1 MKNPWHKPTE
11 NDAESWPE
19 AGKQLLIAVDRD
31 GYSTPS
37 LFLGD
42 VRTLEDLYEAFRK
55 NNCATVCWAYAE
67 NIAAQAQAAI

>member
-1 MKNPWHKPTE
+1 MKNPWHKHTE
-11 NDAESWPE
+11 NDADSWPE

-42 VRTLEDLYEAFRK
+42 VQTLEDLYEAFREK
-55 NNCATVCWAYAE
+55 KYATVFWAYAHD
-67 NIAAQAQAAI
+67 IAAQAAI

>member
-19 AGKQLLIAVDRD
+19 ADKSLLIAVDRN

-42 VRTLEDLYEAFRK
+42 SRTLEDMYEAYRGK
-55 NNCATVCWAYAE
+55 RCATVFWAYAHD
-67 NIAAQAQAAI
+67 IAAQAQAAI

>member
-42 VRTLEDLYEAFRK
+42 VQTLDDMYEAFRK
-55 NNCATVCWAYAE
+55 TRIATVFWAYAHD
-67 NIAAQAQAAI
+67 IAAQAQAAI